1 MKNRPVGSEA
11 IALLSQITGEDLK
24 SGHIS
29 PSVLFIAAISTLLM
43 RVMCADGVVGEDE
56 KRYFKITLNQVIPSE
71 GDLRRITKLMVNGV
85 KKQKLYNDPQA
96 LRTLTSTFSRSEK
109 LLLISFG
116 YQMSSIDGTM
126 HAKELEDLNLIGSY
140 LQLNPEYLKVL
151 EATFQGQE
159 IRNQTS
165 LTEIRKLLDPSQ
177 FYDLEPIFKKAA
189 SLIEDRFPESEEDT
203 LEVATDVVTAEKGGN
218 AYLKFEEFKTVKT
231 QVGIQGYHYFQILQD
246 LCDRKV
252 IPTELLATTRELF
265 IKLSDSHFRISVIG
279 SFSVGKSTLL
289 NALLGSKVQPVA
301 AIPCTGVVSVLRYGQ
316 HPRVIC
322 HYKDGTTEE
331 IPFEAYQDKVK
342 IAESQSETEA
352 NRNQALVNSS
362 LEHVVFQTPDLE
374 FCKYGTEIVDSPGLN
389 EHPERERITQQL
401 VKETDAI
408 IFMISAQQP
417 LTATERELFEEIRNP
432 LNLLSDADIKPAKNI
447 FVVINYMDAL
457 ISDDEDDDDDSERDI
472 NINAVKKRIED
483 FCFREQPV
491 RIAGDNRV
499 HYISARK
506 ALTAK
511 LKNKNNEY
519 IPDFNRF
526 TQSLEDFLIYDRGAI
541 QIKKFS
547 SGFNDLMTSAL
558 ATIQDYQET
567 QQSNL
572 ETKKDIWDK
581 MGEVA
586 ACQVRFDEFVGELY
600 NEVIDLAAESFEEWD
615 TGLSERMLVKS
626 EQWTSE
632 HQWFLSRDKLMAD
645 YIRQFEADL
654 LDETKTWVNQNLS
667 EQIIRPKLDQLD
679 AFIVEQLAFIK
690 KRLQNNQSRPDNS
703 TESWIFSSA
712 WQWKTDDDSGAGLNL
727 GMIGLGLVMIP
738 GLVFGP
744 FIATI
749 AGLIGAGMAG
759 FGTSKVFDMDGRTRR
774 KLVEEGM
781 KQFQNSEDDRLHKVG
796 EAISEAFTQRI
807 DAFSEVIKN
816 ALSVYENDIER
827 LIKLNSQ
834 SKDEQASEMAW
845 LNQQRDRLQEIQ
857 REINQILSV

>member
-1 MKNRPVGSEA
+1 MKNRPVGTEA

-43 RVMCADGVVGEDE
+43 RVMCADGVVDEDE
-56 KRYFKITLNQVIPSE
+56 KRYFKITLNQVMPSE
-71 GDLRRITKLMVNGV
+71 GDLRRLIQLMVNGV
-85 KKQKLYNDPQA
+85 KKHKLYRSFQA
-96 LRTLTSTFSRSEK
+96 LITLTSTFSQSEK

-116 YQMSSIDGTM
+116 YQMSSIDGIM
-126 HAKELEDLNLIGSY
+126 DSRELEYLNNIGTRFDLKAQHLA
-140 LQLNPEYLKVL
+140 VL

-159 IRNQTS
+159 IRDQTS
-165 LTEIRKLLDPSQ
+165 LTEVRKLLDPSQ

-203 LEVATDVVTAEKGGN
+203 LEVVTDVVTTEKGGN

-252 IPTELLATTRELF
+252 IPTELLANTRELF
-265 IKLSDSHFRISVIG
+265 IKLSDSNFRISVIG

-301 AIPCTGVVSVLRYGQ
+301 AIPCTGVVSYLRYGQ

-322 HYKDGTTEE
+322 HYKDRTTEE

-362 LEHVVFQTPDLE
+362 LEYVVFQTPDLE

-457 ISDDEDDDDDSERDI
+457 ISDDDDDDDDSEH
-472 NINAVKKRIED
+472 NIKAVKKRIED
-483 FCFREQPV
+483 FCFHEQPV

-511 LKNKNNEY
+511 LKNKKNQY
-519 IPDFNRF
+519 IQDFNRF
-526 TQSLEDFLIYDRGAI
+526 TQSLEDFLIHDRGAI

-547 SGFNDLMTSAL
+547 SDFNDLMTSAL
-558 ATIQDYQET
+558 ATVQDYQET

-632 HQWFLSRDKLMAD
+632 HQWLLSRDKLMAD

-654 LDETKTWVNQNLS
+654 LDETKTWVNQDLS
-667 EQIIRPKLDQLD
+667 EQIIRPKLEQLD

-759 FGTSKVFDMDGRTRR
+759 FGTAGVFDMDGRTRR

-781 KQFQNSEDDRLHKVG
+781 KQFQNSEDDRLHKVR

-816 ALSVYENDIER
+816 TLSVYENDIER

-834 SKDEQASEMAW
+834 SKDEQASEMEW
-845 LNQQRDRLQEIQ
+845 LNQQRERLQEIQ
-857 REINQILSV
+857 QEINQILSV